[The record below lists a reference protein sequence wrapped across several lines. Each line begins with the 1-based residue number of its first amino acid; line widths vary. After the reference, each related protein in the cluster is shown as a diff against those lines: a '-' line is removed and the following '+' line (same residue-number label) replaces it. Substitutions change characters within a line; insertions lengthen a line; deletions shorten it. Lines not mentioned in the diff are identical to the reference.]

1 MRFEFHFNLIGKWA
15 NHDAYSNFGTQVG
28 TQCKDF
34 GAVWQ
39 TNVARSLV
47 PSAAQATDRLV
58 SQSTVKHGVK
68 QRRKLKE

>member
-15 NHDAYSNFGTQVG
+15 NHDAYSNFGTQLG

-47 PSAAQATDRLV
+47 PSAAQA
-58 SQSTVKHGVK
+58 SY
-68 QRRKLKE
+68 